1 MTQENVLDILI
12 IGART
17 RPHHLHPRRGPTA
30 QNYRAIGFIDDNI
43 QLHGIKIQG
52 IPVLGSS
59 ELISETL
66 HDGLVV
72 AIGNNQTRANVF
84 SKLVTQGE
92 NLINA
97 IHPSAVIANDVSL
110 GQGVVI
116 CAGVTV
122 NPGAVIHN
130 NVILNTHCS
139 VDHHNEINDH
149 VHIAPGCVLGGDVS
163 VGEGT
168 LIGIGATVMP
178 QKKIGSW
185 SKIGAGA
192 VVTKDIPDQVTAVGI
207 PAEYTVNS
215 LEEG

>member
-1 MTQENVLDILI
+1 MQKKILKILI
-12 IGART
+12 IGAGG
-17 RPHHLHPRRGPTA
+17 HA
-30 QNYRAIGFIDDNI
+30 QVVADIIRLDPKNYRAIGFIDVHI
-43 QLHGIKIQG
+43 ELHGKMIQG

-192 VVTKDIPDQVTAVGI
+192 VVTKDIPDQATAVGI